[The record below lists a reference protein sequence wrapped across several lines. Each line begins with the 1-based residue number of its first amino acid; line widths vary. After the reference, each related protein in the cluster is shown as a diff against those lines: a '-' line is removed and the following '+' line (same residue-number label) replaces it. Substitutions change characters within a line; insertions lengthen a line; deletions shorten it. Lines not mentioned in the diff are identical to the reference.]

1 MWDWL
6 TVAFFAMLPVV
17 ELRGAVPIGLGLGLP
32 HIPVLIVSIL
42 ANMIPVPFIILGI
55 RHVFRWMRRHSSKLE
70 RLVSKLEAR
79 AAKKANLVRRYELL
93 GLYILFTVILLVW
106 VIQKSKALEERY
118 ADKMDLKVEEGD
130 DALGVTGIHKFPHQ
144 SNFILLTVILYDH
157 ALVCNAGR
165 FTNLS
170 FFIGKP

>member
-93 GLYILFTVILLVW
+93 GLYILVAIPLPGTGAWTGALVAA
-106 VIQKSKALEERY
+106 VLNLR
-118 ADKMDLKVEEGD
+118 LKVAFPAVFAGVVT
-130 DALGVTGIHKFPHQ
+130 AGLVMYLLSLGVGA
-144 SNFILLTVILYDH
+144 V
-157 ALVCNAGR
+157 VG
-165 FTNLS
+165 
-170 FFIGKP
+170 